1 MYPPRLYK
9 EKQTGPFRP
18 RLKRRE
24 FVYVMEENTNSKP
37 AGEMDVILAT
47 DIEGNFFF
55 KAKSCLVIVFH
66 FLFCRGS

>member
-1 MYPPRLYK
+1 LINYFSAVHLQFQGTAVFKRMYPPRLHK

-37 AGEMDVILAT
+37 AGDIDVILAT
-47 DIEGNFFF
+47 DVEG
-55 KAKSCLVIVFH
+55 K
-66 FLFCRGS
+66 

>member
-24 FVYVMEENTNSKP
+24 FVYIMEENSDNKP
-37 AGEMDVILAT
+37 AGDMDIILAT
-47 DIEGNFFF
+47 DVEG
-55 KAKSCLVIVFH
+55 K
-66 FLFCRGS
+66 